1 MANPLKRMF
10 FTLAVLSFP
19 GGFLVSHE
27 HAVFW
32 WHDIPSMEAILGGLG
47 ALFFMVLIK
56 FVVSFASRKEDF
68 YD

>member
-1 MANPLKRMF
+1 MARHLKKMF
-10 FTLAVLSFP
+10 FALAVLSFL

-32 WHDIPSMEAILGGLG
+32 WHHIPSMEAILGGLG
-47 ALFFMVLIK
+47 ALFLMGLIK
-56 FVVSFASRKEDF
+56 FVASFASRKEDF